1 MAQEGEVGAA
11 VHLPLD
17 HLRFRVHAF
26 GPAVVKRQG
35 DGGGDGR
42 HVEVQA
48 SGEGVDVWQVC
59 GARGADPFLELLVVA
74 GIWREQGGEGPDEA
88 GEAGHLGAGGGQVAE
103 QRLLGV
109 AERGWPGEQ
118 EPGDAP
124 G

>member
-1 MAQEGEVGAA
+1 MAQEGEAGAA

-17 HLRFRVHAF
+17 HLRFRVHAL
-26 GPAVVKRQG
+26 GPAVMERQG
-35 DGGGDGR
+35 DGCGGGR

-48 SGEGVDVWQVC
+48 PGEGVDAWQVRGLC
-59 GARGADPFLELLVVA
+59 GMGPFLELLVVS
-74 GIWREQGGEGPDEA
+74 GIWLEKGGEGADEA
-88 GEAGHLGAGGGQVAE
+88 GEAGHLGAGGGQLAE

-109 AERGWPGEQ
+109 AERSWPGEQ